1 MTKHEFEQIA
11 GYEVSDNDYY
21 NIIEPMYLAVPENI
35 TKTEFV
41 KMLNKKRFAL
51 PKEKCKVVIGV
62 KQMPNGTWMTYEA
75 EMIDIDIKKG
85 KIIVKRLTP
94 NRCWAEI
101 GFDFYYTDV
110 IER

>member
-1 MTKHEFEQIA
+1 MTKHEFEKIA
-11 GYEVSDNDYY
+11 GYKVSDHDYY
-21 NIIEPMYLAVPENI
+21 SVIEPMYLAVPEDI

-51 PKEKCKVVIGV
+51 PKEKQIVVIGV
-62 KQMPNGTWMTYEA
+62 KQMPNGTWLTYEA
-75 EMIDIDIKKG
+75 EIVDIDIKKG

-101 GFDFYYTDV
+101 DFDYYYTDV
-110 IER
+110 EER